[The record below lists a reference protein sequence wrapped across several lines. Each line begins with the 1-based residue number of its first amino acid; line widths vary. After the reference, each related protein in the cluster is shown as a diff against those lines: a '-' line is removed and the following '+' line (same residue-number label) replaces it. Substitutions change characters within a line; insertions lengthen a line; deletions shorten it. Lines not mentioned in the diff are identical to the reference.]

1 MYLRSTLGL
10 CSCFDCSFTVSLTV
24 SVFVILKDRWSIFFQ
39 ASQQLKIWKTFV
51 FRQAN
56 KNRCSVFDGTHCI
69 RTEVLNYW
77 RLPGPLAVAYSF
89 LYFRSN
95 TSVWIL
101 ASIRPL
107 KFLGVFFIIS
117 GSPSFIK
124 FSISCTLIDMSSLEH
139 YCAKSCR
146 WASPWSLQTCRNS
159 INHTYRILG
168 RQYDVIYGTFLFLN

>member
-1 MYLRSTLGL
+1 MENFRFFFMRETRT
-10 CSCFDCSFTVSLTV
+10 DVSL
-24 SVFVILKDRWSIFFQ
+24 S
-39 ASQQLKIWKTFV
+39 
-51 FRQAN
+51 
-56 KNRCSVFDGTHCI
+56 HCI

-95 TSVWIL
+95 TRSAHVWIF
-101 ASIRPL
+101 ASICSL
-107 KFLGVFFIIS
+107 KFLAVFFIIS
-117 GSPSFIK
+117 GSLSFIN

-159 INHTYRILG
+159 INHTYRIFG
-168 RQYDVIYGTFLFLN
+168 RQNDVIYGAFLVLN